1 MILNTNEIGLY
12 AAMEGVLSVI
22 PNHILKLHTTRS
34 WDFMGFSH
42 SDVAPAQEGHV
53 VVGLL
58 DTGHHFKNLV
68 LQVEMIIQPIKS
80 DIHV

>member
-1 MILNTNEIGLY
+1 
-12 AAMEGVLSVI
+12 
-22 PNHILKLHTTRS
+22 
-34 WDFMGFSH
+34 MGFSH

-80 DIHV
+80 DIQPSMSEPCPFYRSFLFLSIL